1 MIINYEF
8 IPEYKSTEK
17 LIKTNI
23 ISYAGK
29 LLESIGGLSAGNCET
44 VIVTLDDEGRPVV
57 YQASGRLFNA
67 LDFELDMY

>member
-29 LLESIGGLSAGNCET
+29 LLESIGGLSADNCLT
-44 VIVTLDDEGRPVV
+44 VIVTLDDDGRPVV

-67 LDFELDMY
+67 LDFELDTY